1 MSSLVSECVC
11 GCWFLQ
17 HALSSANRSTGINYP
32 QMGLSNLNKC
42 VERSRLV
49 SLVVFLSCVCVCGSL
64 HFGTDLSTSIYS
76 FITDLANVNFT
87 WLLTRANDIFRGF
100 CIFFLSNERYFEINF
115 WILFDSMLICRFNG
129 CFARR
134 AWLLLTLILEV
145 SDLNK
150 GQAPLTFFFRK
161 CRF

>member
-1 MSSLVSECVC
+1 MNFLSGFVISSELCRSALKAAAGLSNSLRFEKLLSWRSFFVMSSLVSECVC

-87 WLLTRANDIFRGF
+87 WLLTRPDDVFPEDFTF
-100 CIFFLSNERYFEINF
+100 CFSLMSV
-115 WILFDSMLICRFNG
+115 ILKLISEFC
-129 CFARR
+129 
-134 AWLLLTLILEV
+134 LT
-145 SDLNK
+145 
-150 GQAPLTFFFRK
+150 A
-161 CRF
+161 C